1 MLSMNTSDYLGKK
14 ITIRIDRPM
23 GSKHPKHSFIYPVN
37 YGFVPNTKSADGE
50 ELDAYLLGVFEPV
63 EEYTGRC
70 IAYIKRLDDDDD
82 KLIIVP
88 KDKSYYPDQIDSLVE
103 FQERFFSYKI
113 KCDSDALYNIALP
126 HPYMLER
133 IIEDI
138 IEADAFSVSRIQVK
152 FSMNHGFV
160 ARVANLFYALGIIG
174 PQNGNKPRELL
185 IKNHDE
191 ILKKIDDFKNEKIA

>member
-1 MLSMNTSDYLGKK
+1 MKTADYLGK
-14 ITIRIDRPM
+14 IVTIKIDRPM
-23 GSKHPKHSFIYPVN
+23 GSKHPKHGFIYPVN

-88 KDKSYYPDQIDSLVE
+88 KDKNYYPDQIDSLVE

-174 PQNGNKPRELL
+174 PKIVNKPRELL
-185 IKNHDE
+185 IKNRDE

>member
-1 MLSMNTSDYLGKK
+1 MNTSDYLGKI

-88 KDKSYYPDQIDSLVE
+88 KGKSYYPDQIDSLVE

>member
-1 MLSMNTSDYLGKK
+1 MNTSDYLGKI

-138 IEADAFSVSRIQVK
+138 IEADAFSASRIQVK